1 MQTYPRYKLIFLSF
15 FHGSQGIARNIEER
29 KVDVF
34 FVTISI
40 VIPAVQLLTQNI
52 KKELQRRLWNT
63 VEHLRW
69 NFFEKKFHRR
79 CLIGL

>member
-34 FVTISI
+34 FVTISV
-40 VIPAVQLLTQNI
+40 VIPAIQLLTQNI
-52 KKELQRRLWNT
+52 NKELQRSMFSINVNHPVGDYTALS
-63 VEHLRW
+63 
-69 NFFEKKFHRR
+69 KKTY
-79 CLIGL
+79 GK